1 MAELLTTAT
10 LLCCVAIC
18 VRLLTYRPAPN
29 ANHRHGIAWCA
40 WLLIASTGGQA
51 LQIILQGAGARVTA
65 WQLALLVVLMVAV
78 YRARGNVAH
87 LFGSN

>member
-1 MAELLTTAT
+1 MAEFLSTAT

-40 WLLIASTGGQA
+40 WLLIVATGGQA
-51 LQIILQGAGARVTA
+51 LQIILQGARANVTG
-65 WQLALLVVLMVAV
+65 WQLVLLVVLLVAT

>member
-29 ANHRHGIAWCA
+29 ATHRKGIAWCA
-40 WLLIASTGGQA
+40 WVLIATTGGQA
-51 LQIILQGAGARVTA
+51 LQILLQGARANVTA
-65 WQLALLVVLMVAV
+65 WQLLLLAVLLVAI

-87 LFGSN
+87 LFGGN

>member
-40 WLLIASTGGQA
+40 WLLIVSTGGQA
-51 LQIILQGAGARVTA
+51 LQ
-65 WQLALLVVLMVAV
+65 
-78 YRARGNVAH
+78 
-87 LFGSN
+87 

>member
-29 ANHRHGIAWCA
+29 TNHRQGIAWCA
-40 WLLIASTGGQA
+40 WLLIVATGAQA
-51 LQIILQGAGARVTA
+51 LQILLQGARANVTG
-65 WQLALLVVLMVAV
+65 WQLMLLLVLLVAV